1 MYVTKPSIIVE
12 EKIKSFHDKGRLKKF
27 VTTRLALQRTLEEVL
42 DSLEKDKQTQEKTGT
57 NNK

>member
-12 EKIKSFHDKGRLKKF
+12 EKIKSFHDKSRLKKF

-42 DSLEKDKQTQEKTGT
+42 DSLEKDKQTQETTGT